1 MRKPRVGVAGYG
13 VIGKRLADGVALQ
26 QDMELVGVADVAL
39 TLPVRALKE
48 KGMPHRLFCAA
59 PEMLKT
65 FQANGFEVALDSSLT
80 NGDVVMLELSLKD
93 TLLDEWS
100 VALPLVI
107 ATPLLEVASYGTEDI
122 VGDGDFVI
130 EPGEEM
136 LITVQ
141 ILNTGLTYTTATASL
156 SSIDPYLTVTDS
168 ITSSGNIDPG
178 SFGLTRHKLVVSGG
192 APMPYVGVITVDM
205 ETADGA
211 DFTDSIYVNVGDFWF
226 ADDCEAGDGNW
237 TRGGSP
243 DLWHLSDYRA
253 HSGTYSWHFG
263 IDSTH
268 VYPKNADGNIVSC
281 PLVAG
286 EENEL
291 RFWYWYDLT
300 TYGSDGVYV
309 IVHANGAA
317 DTVEF
322 IGAGGALNNPPQEP
336 LNIYS
341 DWVEWSMMLPDMAPG
356 DSLQIEFAFFSDG
369 DDEAEGVYVD
379 DVLFTSRIPEKTAV
393 EDFAGEVCKGAL
405 TILPNPVSAE
415 ARILMAPS
423 SAVAVLSIYDV
434 EGRLVSELQRPSG
447 ARSVSWDLRDSS
459 GRRVAPGIYLA
470 KVKGG
475 AYASTSKIVVLR

>member
-1 MRKPRVGVAGYG
+1 V
-13 VIGKRLADGVALQ
+13 
-26 QDMELVGVADVAL
+26 
-39 TLPVRALKE
+39 
-48 KGMPHRLFCAA
+48 H
-59 PEMLKT
+59 
-65 FQANGFEVALDSSLT
+65 ANGFEVALDSSLT

-309 IVHANGAA
+309 ILH
-317 DTVEF
+317 
-322 IGAGGALNNPPQEP
+322 
-336 LNIYS
+336 
-341 DWVEWSMMLPDMAPG
+341 MAPG